1 MGIYHIAGLGK
12 SPGAVTVPLS
22 CAFYLL
28 YAVRNGDKRAQEF
41 FMWSGEK
48 ENINEN
54 KGMIEG
60 VILFTSQEIIEKP
73 LSELRKSRKSSTSIT
88 CTWFQKNFSGKTGG
102 EIIRDYLFELEKYFF
117 GDNSNVSVKYLYLVA
132 IGKIDDYED
141 TLKIVAPTL
150 KALMNKELWINQIA
164 GTNAVNAALL
174 ISSLILGASTTH
186 YYVFQQDINALCPEW
201 ITSPKDL
208 SGVDETIKR
217 WHTLPFFHLEIE
229 KWCMIY
235 EMFRNRNDTPIHV
248 NEIRESLGL
257 DENAWKQ
264 VIPKLRG
271 RVFNIN
277 KDTVLPGPML
287 QKMIEIYNMC
297 QNAPRNLSEWK
308 EWLKSNNIKYKAMI
322 ER

>member
-1 MGIYHIAGLGK
+1 MGVYHIAGLGK

-28 YAVRNGDKRAQEF
+28 HAAQKGDKKAQEF

-48 ENINEN
+48 DNINEN

-60 VILFTSQEIIEKP
+60 VILFTSPEIIENTP
-73 LSELRKSRKSSTSIT
+73 VTCT
-88 CTWFQKNFSGKTGG
+88 CTWFQKNFSGKTAG
-102 EIIRDYLFELEKYFF
+102 EVIKDYISELQDYFF
-117 GDNSNVSVKYLYLVA
+117 RDDRNAHVKYLYLVPV
-132 IGKIDDYED
+132 GKIGDYED

-150 KALMNKELWINQIA
+150 KALLNKELWINQIA

-229 KWCMIY
+229 KWCSIY
-235 EMFRNRNDTPIHV
+235 EMFRNRNGTPIHV
-248 NEIRESLGL
+248 NEIRKYLEL
-257 DENAWKQ
+257 DEKAWKQ

-271 RVFNIN
+271 RVFIIN
-277 KDTVLPGPML
+277 NKEETVHPGPML